1 MAEIR
6 NPNLQAPGSG
16 GGSGSGG
23 DMRSTLGF
31 AALMIV
37 VLLGYQFFF
46 KPKQDETQQAQQTQ
60 SQTNLPAGQIAQTG
74 QAGPAGQAGQ
84 AAPVTPGQP
93 PLTPG
98 SAQVSAAT
106 PTVAAQLETETTVE
120 NEQYKIVFTNRGA
133 QVTHWILKKYNDTAG
148 KPLDMVQPQVAA
160 RFGFPLSFF
169 TYEPALSTQLN
180 QALYQVTAS
189 GAQPSATGHAL
200 APETNALSFHYA
212 ANGLDVVK
220 TVRFDTSYVITVEA
234 EVKRNGAPVRALI
247 QWPAGLGDMEEFLP
261 SSLTRSPIRTSAL
274 SQFAWSIDGK
284 QNSQGPT
291 PSGMLLWSQPEVSG
305 YATLNEPYQ
314 YAAITDLYFVSAF
327 LPDAP
332 DRATLVTLHNTIDLP
347 GDLSDPNST
356 KKPAHVLGLAMGDAT
371 GTTRLRLYAGPKS
384 MDILSS
390 IHATGPDGKPTGQSL
405 QPIIQFGWLTIIA
418 KPLYLALR
426 FLVEHGIG
434 NWGWSIIVV
443 TVIFNLLM
451 LPTRFMMMKSSLKM
465 MRIQPKVDALKQR
478 YAHLKP
484 TDPKKAEMNNEMME
498 LYKSE
503 NVNMY
508 GSCLPM
514 LIQMP
519 LFFAYF
525 RVLQNTVEL
534 RQAHWYWLSD
544 LSSPD
549 PMHILPILII
559 ISMFLTQY
567 ITPSPGMDPAQR
579 RMMAFMMPVMFGFML
594 WHYASG
600 LALYWG
606 TGNII
611 NLAIQ
616 LGINQ
621 SRIGKEMHEI
631 SARRAAKKAGL
642 NPKTI
647 QNRK

>member
-1 MAEIR
+1 MPEIR
-6 NPNLQAPGSG
+6 NPNLQTPGSG

-23 DMRSTLGF
+23 DMRSTMIF
-31 AALMIV
+31 ALLMIV
-37 VLLGYQFFF
+37 VLLGYQYFF
-46 KPKQDETQQAQQTQ
+46 KPKQDEAQPATQNQ
-60 SQTNLPAGQIAQTG
+60 SQSSQPAGQI
-74 QAGPAGQAGQ
+74 GQAGQ
-84 AAPVTPGQP
+84 QPGLGQQPSAPESAQASSAAPV
-93 PLTPG
+93 
-98 SAQVSAAT
+98 
-106 PTVAAQLETETTVE
+106 VAAALETETTVE
-120 NEQYKIVFTNRGA
+120 NEQYKIVFSNRGA
-133 QVTHWILKKYNDTAG
+133 QVKSWILKKYVDTAG
-148 KPLDMVQPQVAA
+148 KPLDMVQPQVAE
-160 RFGFPLSFF
+160 RFGLPLSFF
-169 TYEPALSTQLN
+169 TYEPALSEELN
-180 QALYQVTAS
+180 KRALYQVTAS
-189 GAQPSATGHAL
+189 GAQPTATGHAL
-200 APETNALSFHYA
+200 APETNALTFHYA

-234 EVKRNGAPVRALI
+234 EVKRNGAPVRALL

-261 SSLTRSPIRTSAL
+261 SSSTRSQVPTSAS
-274 SQFAWSIDGK
+274 SQFDWSLNGK
-284 QNSQGPT
+284 QDSMAVAKVVND
-291 PSGMLLWSQPEVSG
+291 
-305 YATLNEPYQ
+305 ATMEQPYQ

-332 DRATLVTLHNTIDLP
+332 ERATIVTLHNTIDLP
-347 GDLSDPNST
+347 GDLSNPNSQ
-356 KKPAHVLGLAMGDAT
+356 KKPAHVLGLAVGDVS

-384 MDILSS
+384 MDILAS
-390 IHATGPDGKPTGQSL
+390 IHAIGADGKPNGQSL
-405 QPIIQFGWLTIIA
+405 EPIIQFGWLTIIA

-426 FLVEHGIG
+426 FLVEHGVN
-434 NWGWSIIVV
+434 NWGWAIIVV

-484 TDPKKAEMNNEMME
+484 TDPKKAEMNTEMME
-498 LYKSE
+498 LYKAE

-534 RQAHWYWLSD
+534 RQAHWFWLTD

-621 SRIGKEMHEI
+621 SSIGKEMHAI
-631 SARRAAKKAGL
+631 SARRAAKRAGIS
-642 NPKTI
+642 PRTI
-647 QNRK
+647 QARK